1 MIKFIYEQPNYYYD
15 GIGGQRYDMKLEI
28 KMVDDASFG
37 DVLDAVMRLGKAA
50 GYIVDKRNVLNA
62 IEDIFEDRDRY

>member
-1 MIKFIYEQPNYYYD
+1 MIKFTYEQPNYYYD
-15 GIGGQRYDMKLEI
+15 GVGGQRYDMKLEI

-37 DVLDAVMRLGKAA
+37 DVLEAVMRLGKAA

-62 IEDIFEDRDRY
+62 IENIFEDRDRY